1 MLVPC
6 LALLEEDRDRALFL
20 EVYQAHSQLLL
31 RVAGRVLGGDRMLAE
46 EAAQEAWIKVCTHFE
61 SFLSV
66 PCHKRRAWLVIV
78 VENAAKDLL
87 RKEKRRSAAPL
98 SFDPPDRSADPA
110 RGEGWLLDAI
120 DAMPP
125 QAREVLTLR
134 LVMGCSDQETA
145 RILGVPRGTAAQ
157 RYSRARARLADYL
170 KKEGLV
176 YE

>member
-1 MLVPC
+1 MALKALAFKACGFVQYALDSAPLRKEETPMLVPC

-78 VENAAKDLL
+78 MRPEQ
-87 RKEKRRSAAPL
+87 SQTP
-98 SFDPPDRSADPA
+98 
-110 RGEGWLLDAI
+110 
-120 DAMPP
+120 
-125 QAREVLTLR
+125 
-134 LVMGCSDQETA
+134 
-145 RILGVPRGTAAQ
+145 
-157 RYSRARARLADYL
+157 
-170 KKEGLV
+170 
-176 YE
+176 